1 MNMKTILIFTS
12 VFFSTFTGVY
22 AQTLFNNGGFEM
34 WTNALGYNEP
44 EHWYSLNSLSTITGA
59 GYKESTVSTFEAYA
73 GTQAALL
80 TSQQNNFQDIPG
92 VLSSGSLFDEQGEP
106 DLSNLGTP
114 FANRPTSFEFYY
126 KYLPAI
132 GDSAVG
138 YVMLSKWNTAT
149 QKRDTIG
156 LGEFSVGDS
165 IKSYVKRVVNIV
177 YSSATQPDSI
187 VVFFSTSY
195 DGFNPMVGSQLF
207 IDEFRLNFP
216 VGLNDALTDNHLF
229 RMYPNPSNG
238 YVTIVLN
245 EPKAEVAVYNVNGK
259 KIFAETSQQATFGI
273 STDGWKAGVY
283 IVEVIQE
290 GKMVHNK
297 LIIQ

>member
-1 MNMKTILIFTS
+1 MKTILIFTS

-114 FANRPTSFEFYY
+114 FANRPSSFEFYY

-195 DGFNPMVGSQLF
+195 DGFNPMIGSQLF

-216 VGLNDALTDNHLF
+216 VGLNNASTNNELF
-229 RMYPNPSNG
+229 KMYPNPSNG
-238 YVTIVLN
+238 LVTIALS
-245 EPKAEVAVYNVNGK
+245 EPQIEVTVYDLNGK
-259 KIFAETSQQATFGI
+259 KVYLASSQDARLTF
-273 STDGWKAGVY
+273 STEGWKAGVY
-283 IVEVIQE
+283 VVEVIQGE
-290 GKMVHNK
+290 QLIRNK